1 LLRSAADMTENSND
15 HGLDPI
21 AQNTKA
27 MLAVDEQE
35 NSNVS
40 RHRKLLE
47 QFSEAIGSPGFLL
60 ATLCFV
66 VAWIVLNQFSRQLH
80 IRSFDLAPFPV
91 LQGIVGLSA
100 LIVTVVVLIKHN
112 RFGKMEQR
120 RAHLELQVNLLTEQK
135 VTKLINLIEELRRDS
150 PTIHDRVDPEADAF
164 QVPTDP
170 ESVLR
175 ALDDRKDA

>member
-1 LLRSAADMTENSND
+1 MTD
-15 HGLDPI
+15 KPGHPGIDPI
-21 AQNTKA
+21 AQNTET

-40 RHRKLLE
+40 RHRKFLE
-47 QFSEAIGSPGFLL
+47 DFSEAIGSPGSLL

-66 VAWIVLNQFSRQLH
+66 AVWILLNQFSRQLH
-80 IRSFDLAPFPV
+80 IQSFDLAPFPV
-91 LQGIVGLSA
+91 LQGIVGLGA
-100 LIVTVVVLIKHN
+100 LITTIVVLIKQN

-135 VTKLINLIEELRRDS
+135 VTKLINLIEELRRDL
-150 PTIHDRVDPEADAF
+150 PMIHDRVDPEAVAF

-175 ALDDRKDA
+175 ALDDRKEV